1 MRIRYEKIT
10 LESILMMIDLFPDY
24 NFICDG
30 DRKELIIKE
39 KSSEEKKISKN

>member
-1 MRIRYEKIT
+1 MRLRYEKIT

-30 DRKELIIKE
+30 DKKEIIIKE
-39 KSSEEKKISKN
+39 KTKEDKQK

>member
-1 MRIRYEKIT
+1 MRLRYEKIT

-30 DRKELIIKE
+30 DNKEIIIKE
-39 KSSEEKKISKN
+39 KTKEDKQK